1 MRWSGDVAIITGRYV
16 SQDDSTIME
25 LWARART
32 SESVLLRVKGVKP
45 WFEIT
50 PHGRWEGSQSTPQ
63 LPEDYEEITEIVG
76 PEMKWT
82 YLGVKP
88 VWKVYVA
95 QPFMVPKLRES
106 LKAKWTILSGDIPF
120 VNRFF
125 LDGDLSMHVS
135 VEGNSVET
143 EHPVDICLDI
153 TMDDVSHCDPF
164 PAPFKIF
171 SFDLETSIAHDT
183 ILCAAAVIEDMGT
196 GERTRHTF
204 ADDEETILKQMTE
217 LVRESDPDIITGY
230 NIDNFDMGR
239 IVDRANLIA
248 KSNKPLRA
256 QVMGWGR
263 VANTEEGRR
272 RDTLIPTRGTAR
284 AWNLAG
290 RCVMDAWWQAR
301 QALRPQRETLKFVSR
316 LLFPDNEDMQK
327 IDVDASKMD
336 EEWANRPDEVLE
348 YCLRDAEL
356 PLDIM
361 HKIQAFRRKEAV
373 AAVAKVALDTSANG
387 TTSQLIDSLVIRMAD
402 RNSIGVP
409 LTGSAD
415 KKEGQIEG
423 GYVHDVEAGLHR
435 WVAILDFKSMYPSIM
450 IGKNICYTTRIDE
463 GSTDQP
469 GEAEQVH
476 ESPTGARFRN
486 ESGRRGMVPT
496 LLEDLMSQRDVHKA
510 GMRDAKDDAKR
521 SYHDQMQYAV
531 KILMNSFYG
540 VFASGFYR
548 FTHRQLGESITAW
561 ARKNIKTII
570 HKLGDEGQH
579 VVYSD
584 TDSIFVKTPVEGV
597 EDPKQAMIDFGHS
610 TAERFSEDSA
620 ELEFETGMSVFFSH
634 GAKKRYVGQVVWPK
648 EVMMVK
654 GYETQRTD
662 SFRYLTDGMKEIFK
676 HVLADD
682 SEAAIN
688 LAIETIAAAKNGEVP
703 VRELIMSKSCKGR
716 WDKRRAAW
724 DFSKDYA
731 NPDSMIQV
739 RAARAI
745 IEKGLPFTPGMKI
758 AYIVTNARNRPMEI
772 QPWLEED
779 PVTSYDGQFYA
790 DRLATAFGRVTEAF
804 NWTAKDLLS
813 GNRQTSL
820 FSF

>member
-50 PHGRWEGSQSTPQ
+50 PHGRWEESQNTPQ
-63 LPEDYEEITEIVG
+63 LPEDYEEITGIVG

-135 VEGNSVET
+135 VEGESVET
-143 EHPVDICLDI
+143 EHPVDVCLDI

-196 GERTRHTF
+196 GERTHHTF

-217 LVRESDPDIITGY
+217 LVRKSDPDIITGY

-263 VANTEEGRR
+263 VADTEEGRR

-336 EEWANRPDEVLE
+336 EEWASRPDEVLE

-450 IGKNICYTTRIDE
+450 IGKNICYTTRIDDSQIDSFDVGDYE
-463 GSTDQP
+463 
-469 GEAEQVH
+469 
-476 ESPTGARFRN
+476 ESPTLAKFCKKEVRV
-486 ESGRRGMVPT
+486 GMVPT

-510 GMRDAKDDAKR
+510 GMRESKDGATR

-584 TDSIFVKTPVEGV
+584 TDSIFVKTPVDGV
-597 EDPKQAMIDFGHS
+597 ADPKQAMIDFGHS
-610 TAERFSEDSA
+610 TAERFSEESA

-703 VRELIMSKSCKGR
+703 VRDLIMSKSCKGR

-724 DFSKDYA
+724 DFTKDYA